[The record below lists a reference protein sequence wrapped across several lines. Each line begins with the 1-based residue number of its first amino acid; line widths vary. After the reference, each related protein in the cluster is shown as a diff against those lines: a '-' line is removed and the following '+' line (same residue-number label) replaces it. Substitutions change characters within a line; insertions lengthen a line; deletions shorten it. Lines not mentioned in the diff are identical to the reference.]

1 MEKILS
7 GSETLFESGK
17 KREEKRITET
27 SGGSHELLPH
37 LDDGDEG
44 GAAQCVLRILLILL
58 PNHQLF
64 FLGLKNHRQEKTIC
78 AQKIGEKLSNKRLNL
93 LAMIFSPHL

>member
-1 MEKILS
+1 MA
-7 GSETLFESGK
+7 
-17 KREEKRITET
+17 ET

-44 GAAQCVLRILLILL
+44 GAAQCVLGILLILL

-64 FLGLKNHRQEKTIC
+64 FFQLKIIVK
-78 AQKIGEKLSNKRLNL
+78 KRRFVL
-93 LAMIFSPHL
+93 

>member
-1 MEKILS
+1 M
-7 GSETLFESGK
+7 G
-17 KREEKRITET
+17 ET

-44 GAAQCVLRILLILL
+44 GAAQRVLGILLILL

-64 FLGLKNHRQEKTIC
+64 F
-78 AQKIGEKLSNKRLNL
+78 
-93 LAMIFSPHL
+93 FV